1 MNLSIPELRKRN
13 NFNIFKNRIRDN
25 QSFTINES
33 NGRTVRINN
42 SVFRDIN
49 SVDDL
54 VNNFPSDRGLVFCN
68 EGMDNLSD
76 CSDASIIFNSK
87 F

>member
-13 NFNIFKNRIRDN
+13 NFTIFKNRIRDN

-33 NGRTVRINN
+33 NGRTVRISN

-54 VNNFPSDRGLVFCN
+54 VNNYSCLLYTSPSPRD
-68 EGMDNLSD
+68 
-76 CSDASIIFNSK
+76 
-87 F
+87 